1 MNLGLEGKRAIVTGG
16 SLGIGKAIA
25 RELAREGA
33 DVAIVARTK
42 DTLEAAARELA
53 AETRRRVIPLV
64 ADVTSRAQVDA
75 MVAQAATQLGGLHIL
90 VNSGSAPGGSATAT
104 GPIETIVDEDLLQD
118 FNVKYVGALRCARAA
133 IPYLK
138 EHGWG
143 RIINISGTNA
153 RNAGNLSGGARNTSL
168 VHLSKTL
175 AVQLGRFGITV
186 NCVHPGIT
194 RTERTP
200 RLLAARGTAGH
211 RSGRGGEGRL
221 RARLAPGQRHRAH
234 GGRGGDR
241 LRHRVP
247 RLRQGLGDLG
257 RAHRGDGRGRAV
269 GLLLRR
275 PR

>member
-1 MNLGLEGKRAIVTGG
+1 MDLGLTGKHAIVTGG

-33 DVAIVARTK
+33 DVAVVARTK
-42 DTLEAAARELA
+42 DTLEASAREIA
-53 AETRRRVIPLV
+53 TATGRRVIPLV

-75 MVAQAATQLGGLHIL
+75 MVARAVDQLGGLHIL
-90 VNSGSAPGGSATAT
+90 VNSGSPPGGSATAT

-133 IPYLK
+133 IPYMK
-138 EHGWG
+138 EQGWG

-168 VHLSKTL
+168 VHFTKTL

-186 NCVHPGIT
+186 NCIHPGVT

-200 RLLAARGTAGH
+200 RLLAARAKELGISAEDVEK
-211 RSGRGGEGRL
+211 RDFADDSPRGN
-221 RARLAPGQRHRAH
+221 A
-234 GGRGGDR
+234 
-241 LRHRVP
+241 
-247 RLRQGLGDLG
+247 LG
-257 RAHRGDGRGRAV
+257 RMVDASEIAYLTAFLASDKAWAVTGELVVATGGAGRSV
-269 GLLLRR
+269 YY
-275 PR
+275 